1 MSVSANDN
9 RTQGMTDDMI
19 QPFQLEVSNF
29 RGRIVRLNNVL
40 SDILSAHDYPDFVSR
55 VLAEMLAVTT
65 MLGGMLKF
73 EGIFTMQ
80 TSGNGVIR
88 SIVCDMTSSGDL
100 RGYVSYDRDRVDE
113 FSDDKEYSLH
123 DVLGDGYMAFT
134 VDQHMAERYQGIV
147 ELQKESIIESVQ
159 HYFNQ
164 SEQINT
170 LLKTAIC
177 KKSDGWIAS
186 AVMVQKLPEDQKIQL
201 VDKDDWNR
209 TRALLDTC
217 TDKEML
223 DSELPLNELLYRL
236 FHEEGVRVFQVQ
248 ELHKNCRCSQQ
259 RVFNV
264 LTTLSDDDLDHAE
277 KEGQIEMVCEFCSKK
292 YEFTRADIEE
302 YKNQAE

>member
-1 MSVSANDN
+1 MSYSANDN
-9 RTQGMTDDMI
+9 RTKGMTDDMI

-29 RGRIVRLNNVL
+29 RGRIVRLNDVL
-40 SDILSAHDYPDFVSR
+40 SDIVSAHNYPDFISR

-88 SIVCDMTSSGDL
+88 SIVCDMTSAGDL
-100 RGYVSYDRDRVDE
+100 RGYVSYDRDQVDN
-113 FSDDKEYSLH
+113 FSDDKDYSLH

-147 ELQKESIIESVQ
+147 ELQKTSIIDSVQ

-164 SEQINT
+164 SEQIQT
-170 LLKTAIC
+170 LLKTAVS
-177 KKSDGWIAS
+177 KMKDGWMAS
-186 AVMVQKLPEDQKIQL
+186 AVMVQKLPEDQKIQD

-217 TDKEML
+217 TNEEL
-223 DSELPLNELLYRL
+223 LNSELPLNELLYRL

-248 ELHKNCRCSQQ
+248 ELQKNCRCNEQ
-259 RVFNV
+259 RVLNV

-277 KEGQIEMVCEFCSKK
+277 KDGQIEMVCEFCSKK
-292 YEFTRADIEE
+292 YEFTRDDITA
-302 YKNQAE
+302 YKDAGE